1 MKRPVQRLIP
11 FEINNYVKEDS
22 ENVPNLIA
30 NCPKRK
36 AAVTAGGE
44 GGEGR
49 GGACPFPPTFLQS
62 KKKKGK
68 QREKRKSFKAE
79 IIKRLSLRS
88 NVTVLAILERL
99 EFKTFSCGP
108 TMVAENIFQCSV
120 AP

>member
-44 GGEGR
+44 GGGEGR
-49 GGACPFPPTFLQS
+49 GEHAPSLPLFCKAKR
-62 KKKKGK
+62 KKVNKGK
-68 QREKRKSFKAE
+68 KEKVSRQKLLKG
-79 IIKRLSLRS
+79 
-88 NVTVLAILERL
+88 
-99 EFKTFSCGP
+99 CH
-108 TMVAENIFQCSV
+108 
-120 AP
+120 